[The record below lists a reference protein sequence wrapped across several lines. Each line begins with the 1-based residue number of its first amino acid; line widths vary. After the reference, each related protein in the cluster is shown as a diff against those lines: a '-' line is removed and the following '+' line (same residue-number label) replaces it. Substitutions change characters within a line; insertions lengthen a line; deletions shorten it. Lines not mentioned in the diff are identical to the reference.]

1 MGPALFR
8 RFPWRWRSPG
18 YKQIL
23 PPGTLGAEDPEFGPD
38 LTVLAEEVLPYFQR
52 FDTDALR
59 RQHQFRRDQILL
71 IFGGALAAVLGAIQA
86 AVPSE
91 TWPSLV
97 ETILAGLLTGVAF
110 RQRALRARE
119 GYSNSR
125 LKAETLRSEYFLYL
139 ARVGQYADDE
149 TRIERLIR
157 RVVAIR
163 NEVRISKADLG
174 EEI

>member
-8 RFPWRWRSPG
+8 RFPWRWRPPR
-18 YKQIL
+18 QPIL
-23 PPGTLGAEDPEFGPD
+23 PAGTLDAEDPEFGAD
-38 LTVLAEEVLPYFQR
+38 LTVLADEVDPYFQR

-59 RQHQFRRDQILL
+59 RQHQFRRDQVLL
-71 IFGGALAAVLGAIQA
+71 IFGGALAAILGAVQA
-86 AVPSE
+86 ALPSD
-91 TWPSLV
+91 TWPSLL

-125 LKAETLRSEYFLYL
+125 LRAEALRGEYFRYL
-139 ARVGQYADDE
+139 GRVGQYADDDK
-149 TRIERLIR
+149 RMERLIR

-163 NEVRISKADLG
+163 NEVRIAKADSG
-174 EEI
+174 EQT